1 MVMVSMKE
9 QFIQAWERE
18 FATTLKVLKAYP
30 QERQDYKPN
39 EKSKSAKELA
49 WVFAAEEMS
58 MISGVIAGN
67 IDWGKMAKAPGTMKE
82 VISEYEKAHKEMVQK
97 FRKVDESELTKTMKF
112 FVAPKTMGDMPRI
125 DILWMAIMDQVHHR
139 GQFSVYLRLVGAK
152 VPSIYGPTADEP
164 WN

>member
-1 MVMVSMKE
+1 MTSEKE
-9 QFIQAWERE
+9 MYIKMWDNE
-18 FATTLKVLKAYP
+18 FKTTLKVLKAYP
-30 QERQDYKPN
+30 ENRQDYRPN

-49 WVFAAEEMS
+49 WVFASEEAS

-67 IDWGKMAKAPGTMKE
+67 IDWGKMAKAPATMKE
-82 VISEYEKAHKEMVQK
+82 VLSAYEKSHKEMMQK
-97 FRKVDESELTKTMKF
+97 FKKVPDEDLHKTMKF
-112 FVAPKTMGDMPRI
+112 FVAPKTMGDLKKI
-125 DILWMAIMDQVHHR
+125 DILWMTIMDQVHHR